1 MATKAATLAAALVGT
16 RADLE
21 DMIKA
26 CLEEEE
32 EEVAVAAAG
41 LAEAEDDGGDGE
53 RVTKLPRL
61 RKDDDGLLSIM
72 DWENLA
78 LGKLPNGH
86 VTIDGPA
93 IMANYL
99 GCTMISTDYL
109 SSHFR
114 LSTQPDFDDLGRL
127 RPSIHMRHDAPRCCD
142 IQHLLPLSK
151 HARR

>member
-1 MATKAATLAAALVGT
+1 M
-16 RADLE
+16 
-21 DMIKA
+21 
-26 CLEEEE
+26 
-32 EEVAVAAAG
+32 VAVAAAG

-53 RVTKLPRL
+53 RVSKLPRL
-61 RKDDDGLLSIM
+61 RKGDDGLLSIM

-114 LSTQPDFDDLGRL
+114 LSVQPDFGDLGRL
-127 RPSIHMRHDAPRCCD
+127 RPSIHRRHDASRCCD
-142 IQHLLPLSK
+142 IEHLLAFPK